1 MMRRLL
7 MAATYSA
14 CTFVLFLLLIAPSAR
29 VHAQDYP
36 TRPVTILVPYTA
48 GGATDILARI
58 LADGLSKKLGQP
70 FIVEDRPGAGTVIA
84 ANAVAKAAP
93 DGYTL
98 LMGTST
104 PLAINATLHK
114 RLSYD
119 PVKDFVPLALVAKV
133 PFVLV
138 VNPNLPIHSV
148 ADLVA
153 YAKQNPG
160 KLSYGTSGPGSP
172 HHLYMELFKSMTG
185 TELVHVPYKG
195 SVPALQDVMAGTIPV
210 MFVDLAPSIN
220 QIRAGNLRAIGV
232 SSATRIPD
240 LPDVPAVGDTVKGFE
255 AVAWQMLAA
264 PAATPL
270 EVVDKL
276 HTALKEIEQQPEV
289 AQKVKKLG
297 TIPVITP
304 SVSELKHYVGSEI
317 VRWGEVVKKSGASI
331 E

>member
-1 MMRRLL
+1 MRHLL
-7 MAATYSA
+7 IAAGYA
-14 CTFVLFLLLIAPSAR
+14 GCTVLLCLLLIAPRAR
-29 VHAQDYP
+29 VHAQSYP
-36 TRPVTILVPYTA
+36 ARPVTILVPYAA

-84 ANAVAKAAP
+84 GNAVAKATP

-114 RLSYD
+114 HLSYD
-119 PVKDFVPLALVAKV
+119 PVKDFVPLALIAKV

-138 VNPNLPIHSV
+138 VNPNLPVRSV
-148 ADLVA
+148 ADLID

-172 HHLYMELFKSMTG
+172 HHLYMELLKSMTG

-210 MFVDLAPSIN
+210 MFVDLAPSLN
-220 QIRAGNLRAIGV
+220 LIRAANVRAIAV
-232 SSATRIPD
+232 SSATRIPE
-240 LPDVPAVGDTVKGFE
+240 LPDVPPVADTVKGFE
-255 AVAWQMLAA
+255 AVAWQMMAA
-264 PAATPL
+264 PAATPAD
-270 EVVDKL
+270 VVEKL
-276 HTALKEIEQQPEV
+276 HTALKQIEQQPEV
-289 AQKVKKLG
+289 AQKVRNLG
-297 TIPVITP
+297 TIPVVTP
-304 SVSELKHYVGSEI
+304 PVSDLKDYVQSE
-317 VRWGEVVKKSGASI
+317 VARWGEVVKKSGASV

>member
-1 MMRRLL
+1 MRRLL
-7 MAATYSA
+7 VAAGRNA
-14 CTFVLFLLLIAPSAR
+14 CTLVLCLLLLAPSAH
-29 VHAQDYP
+29 VFAQSYP
-36 TRPVTILVPYTA
+36 VRPVSILVPYAA

-114 RLSYD
+114 HLSYD

-138 VNPNLPIHSV
+138 VNPNLPVRSV
-148 ADLVA
+148 ADLIA

-210 MFVDLAPSIN
+210 MFVDLAPAIN

-232 SSATRIPD
+232 SSSTRIPE
-240 LPDVPAVGDTVKGFE
+240 LPKVPPVGDTVQAFE

-264 PAATPL
+264 PAGTPN
-270 EVVDKL
+270 EVVEKL
-276 HTALKEIEQQPEV
+276 HGALKEIEQQPDVE
-289 AQKVKKLG
+289 QKIRNLG
-297 TIPVITP
+297 TIPVVTP
-304 SVSELKHYVGSEI
+304 PVPELKEYVKSE
-317 VRWGEVVKKSGASI
+317 VTRWGEVVKKSGASV